1 MDLRPYANAEGPR
14 LQYYQLP
21 PEQPSP
27 SAYAGEADWIEGAK
41 VQDTL
46 SAGMGCDGHHTRPSR
61 RFAKNRVDRA
71 PPRPVRVFLPSATGC
86 RMALPVA
93 KTTRSRLRG
102 ISPPPVGRRFPTIQ
116 LMQREGVGSLGVCQ
130 RRLPRRLEGS
140 RRPNGYAPARY
151 ERHPHSSHLGRA
163 CCRPRVSLRPSGNWP
178 KTDCA
183 RHRVI
188 VTLVQPP

>member
-27 SAYAGEADWIEGAK
+27 SAYAGEADWIEGAEVK
-41 VQDTL
+41 DTL
-46 SAGMGCDGHHTRPSR
+46 SAGMGCDGHHMGPSM

-116 LMQREGVGSLGVCQ
+116 LPCKERASAAWAYANEDCRDVWKVPAAPTAMHQHVTSSIRTLLISVAHVVA
-130 RRLPRRLEGS
+130 LESPFAQAVTG
-140 RRPNGYAPARY
+140 
-151 ERHPHSSHLGRA
+151 
-163 CCRPRVSLRPSGNWP
+163 P
-178 KTDCA
+178 KLIA
-183 RHRVI
+183 LAI
-188 VTLVQPP
+188 G